1 MRWRDFTLLWSAS
14 AASQLGGMCAATANP
29 LLALVLTHSPVFAGY
44 VGAASTIPALLMYLP
59 AGWFVDRFNRR
70 LLMFVSQL
78 GRLAA
83 CGLVVYALGFGG
95 HPKPLLITAA
105 LCEGTFLVLYSAAE
119 ITAVQ
124 RVVNSAELSSAL
136 AMNEARG
143 HLAVMAG
150 KPLGGFLFGQRE
162 SYPYFVNLVASLW
175 SLVALLMM
183 DKTNYQPEETRTPAG
198 AAPRISL
205 LDGLRMVILNSFLRT
220 VVVVCAVGNFLFQ
233 TVLLLLVV
241 LAEQQHLSSTRIG
254 VLLATSGIGGLIGSA
269 VAPSVG
275 KHVRDERDIIKICV
289 FAWAT
294 LTFVVAV
301 SAQPVVGMIAWG
313 GLSVTGGFLNVA
325 IVNHQ
330 ARRVP
335 DHLLGR
341 VIGINRFFTSGAVPL
356 GALSAGYIV
365 AELQPRLAAWLVFA
379 VIAAMTV
386 AVPLLIRPR
395 RWLPAGA
402 VERIKRRLAVEDP
415 GTVPASSASSDLDG
429 FAPVRATWSRG
440 IISGQGTE
448 AAAHAQTS
456 QRVDTERAVLP
467 VPVRRRGFRRS
478 VAHRPRPP
486 QDPYGPVRGVAHEL
500 LRHRD
505 PL

>member
-59 AGWFVDRFNRR
+59 AGWFVNRFNRR
-70 LLMFVSQL
+70 LLMFVGQL

-83 CGLVVYALGFGG
+83 CGLVVYALGFGD
-95 HPKPLLITAA
+95 HPKPLLIVAA

-119 ITAVQ
+119 MTAVR
-124 RVVNSAELSSAL
+124 RVVNSTELSSAL

-162 SYPYFVNLVASLW
+162 SYPYVVNLVASLW

-183 DKTNYQPEETRTPAG
+183 DKTNYQPDEAKTPAG
-198 AAPRISL
+198 AGSSL
-205 LDGLRMVILNSFLRT
+205 LDGLREVILNSFLRT

-233 TVLLLLVV
+233 TVVLLLVV
-241 LAEQQHLSSTRIG
+241 LAEQQHLSSARIG
-254 VLLATSGIGGLIGSA
+254 VLLATSGIGGLIGS
-269 VAPSVG
+269 VAAPAIG
-275 KHVRDERDIIKICV
+275 RRIPDERRIIMICV
-289 FAWAT
+289 AAWALLT
-294 LTFVVAV
+294 LVVAV
-301 SAQPVVGMIAWG
+301 TAQPVVGMIAWG

-330 ARRVP
+330 TRQVP
-335 DHLLGR
+335 EHLLGR
-341 VIGINRFFTSGAVPL
+341 VIGINRFLTSGAVPL

-365 AELQPRLAAWLVFA
+365 AELQPRLAAWLVFV
-379 VIAAMTV
+379 VIASMVV

-395 RWLPAGA
+395 TWLPAGA
-402 VERIKRRLAVEDP
+402 IDRIKRWLRHNSA
-415 GTVPASSASSDLDG
+415 SASSDLESS
-429 FAPVRATWSRG
+429 PRL
-440 IISGQGTE
+440 
-448 AAAHAQTS
+448 
-456 QRVDTERAVLP
+456 VLH
-467 VPVRRRGFRRS
+467 G
-478 VAHRPRPP
+478 HG
-486 QDPYGPVRGVAHEL
+486 GP
-500 LRHRD
+500 
-505 PL
+505 